1 MDTKLSTK
9 QFIYIGSML
18 FGLFFGAGNLIFPVH
33 MGQEA
38 GNALWP
44 ATLGFLVTGVGLP
57 FMGIVAMGIS
67 NSDGL
72 NDLASRVHPAYAKF
86 FTIMLYLTIGP
97 AFALPRTGTVSYE
110 IGLASYVGAANQ
122 SLYLAIFSFCFFL
135 VALLFSL
142 QPSKIIVWVGKL
154 INPLFLVFLAI
165 LLGAALSGPMGTV
178 AQPLPQGLYKTQ
190 SFFKGFTEGYNTMD
204 ALASLAFGIIVAK
217 TLHGMGVQSPADIA
231 KGTLK
236 TGIVSVILMSV
247 IYGALTWMGTASLGK
262 LTISPNGGL
271 ALAQIAKYYFGSVGA
286 VLLAIIVTLAC
297 LKTAIGLITA
307 CSQTFEELF
316 PGKIQYR
323 GYVFIFTGVAF
334 LVANMGL
341 TQIITLAIP
350 ILMFL
355 YPLAITLILLT
366 FFSAICGT
374 NTSVYRW
381 TTVAAAVA
389 ALGDALNALPAVAK
403 NLGLVQNLLGI
414 YKELPF
420 FALGMGWVL
429 PSLLGF
435 IIGLI
440 LRKKQKNVSLT
451 IEK

>member
-1 MDTKLSTK
+1 
-9 QFIYIGSML
+9 
-18 FGLFFGAGNLIFPVH
+18 LI
-33 MGQEA
+33 
-38 GNALWP
+38 
-44 ATLGFLVTGVGLP
+44 
-57 FMGIVAMGIS
+57 
-67 NSDGL
+67 
-72 NDLASRVHPAYAKF
+72 
-86 FTIMLYLTIGP
+86 
-97 AFALPRTGTVSYE
+97 
-110 IGLASYVGAANQ
+110 
-122 SLYLAIFSFCFFL
+122 
-135 VALLFSL
+135 ALLFSL
-142 QPSKIIVWVGKL
+142 KPSKIIVWVGKL

-165 LLGAALSGPMGTV
+165 LLGAAAAGPMGIV

-217 TLHGMGVQSPADIA
+217 TLHGMGVKSPAGIA

-236 TGIVSVILMSV
+236 AGIVSVILMSI
-247 IYGALTWMGTASLGK
+247 IYSALTWMGTASLGK

-271 ALAQIAKYYFGSVGA
+271 ALAQIANYYFGSVGA

-366 FFSAICGT
+366 FFSASFGT
-374 NTSVYRW
+374 HTCVYRW
-381 TTVAAAVA
+381 TTALAAAA
-389 ALGDALNALPAVAK
+389 ALGDALNALPAGAK
-403 NLGLVQNLLGI
+403 GLGFVQNLLEL
-414 YKELPF
+414 YKQLPF
-420 FALGMGWVL
+420 FSLGMGWVL
-429 PSLLGF
+429 PSLAGF

-440 LRKKQKNVSLT
+440 LRKKQKAVS
-451 IEK
+451 

>member
-38 GNALWP
+38 GNAFWP

-57 FMGIVAMGIS
+57 FLGIMAMGIS
-67 NSDGL
+67 NSNGL
-72 NDLASRVHPAYAKF
+72 TDLASRVHPVYAKF

-97 AFALPRTGTVSYE
+97 AFALPRTATVSYE
-110 IGLASYVGAANQ
+110 IGLASYMGTGSQ

-135 VALLFSL
+135 LALLFSL
-142 QPSKIIVWVGKL
+142 NPSKIVVWVGKI

-165 LLGAALSGPMGTV
+165 LIGAAMLNPMGSTTGS
-178 AQPLPQGLYKTQ
+178 LPQGLYKSQ

-217 TLHGMGVQSPADIA
+217 ALHEMGVTSPSGVT

-236 TGIVSVILMSV
+236 TGIISVVLMSV
-247 IYGALTWMGTASLGK
+247 IYGALTWMGTTSLGK
-262 LTISPNGGL
+262 LSISANGGL
-271 ALAQIAKYYFGSVGA
+271 ALAQIANYYFSTTGA

-307 CSQTFEELF
+307 CSDTFQELF
-316 PGKIQYR
+316 PGKIQYK
-323 GYVFIFTGVAF
+323 GYVVIFTGIAF

-366 FFSAICGT
+366 FFSAVFGNHTC
-374 NTSVYRW
+374 VYRW
-381 TTVAAAVA
+381 TTAAAGVAAI
-389 ALGDALNALPAVAK
+389 GDALNSLPAGAK
-403 NLGLVQNLLGI
+403 GLAFVQSLLSL
-414 YKELPF
+414 YKQLPF
-420 FALGMGWVL
+420 FELGMGWVI
-429 PSLLGF
+429 PSVVGF
-435 IIGLI
+435 AVGLI
-440 LRKKQKNVSLT
+440 LLKKEKNLC
-451 IEK
+451 